1 MSSRS
6 TPCLA
11 CRGRRSSGSP
21 RCDPK
26 RLVRHPG
33 FPGSLRRRSRSWVC
47 FWVVRLLRLLL
58 RPLNSREFQD
68 KLARRAR
75 RAGVTLPPELAGQ
88 LEAYYQLLAAW
99 NKKINL
105 TALNLSELPP
115 DAIDRLFIEP
125 LVAARH
131 VPVGATRM
139 LDVGTGGGS
148 PAIPLALAVRDLRLL
163 MVESK
168 TRKSVFL
175 REVVRTLGLTGAD
188 VATARFEEL
197 LARPELHETHDLVT
211 IRAVRIESRVL
222 MTLQAFARP
231 GGLLFLFRGSG
242 GADPFGT
249 LTPPLTWK
257 ATYPLIETLRSRLI
271 VLEKQ
276 SIGRTVP
283 RGTL

>member
-1 MSSRS
+1 M
-6 TPCLA
+6 
-11 CRGRRSSGSP
+11 
-21 RCDPK
+21 
-26 RLVRHPG
+26 
-33 FPGSLRRRSRSWVC
+33 
-47 FWVVRLLRLLL
+47 
-58 RPLNSREFQD
+58 NSREFQD

-75 RAGVTLPPELAGQ
+75 RAGVTLAPELTGQ
-88 LEAYYQLLAAW
+88 LEAYYQLLSTW

-125 LVAARH
+125 LVAAKH
-131 VPVGATRM
+131 VPAGARRM

-148 PAIPLALAVRDLRLL
+148 PAIPFALAVRDLRLL

-175 REVVRTLGLTGAD
+175 REVVRTLGMVGAE
-188 VATARFEEL
+188 VVTARFEEL

-242 GADPFGT
+242 GTDPSGT
-249 LTPPLTWK
+249 ITPPLTWA
-257 ATYPLIETLRSRLI
+257 ATYPLVESQRSRLI
-271 VLEKQ
+271 VLEKRPV
-276 SIGRTVP
+276 GRAVP
-283 RGTL
+283 RGTGAGA